1 MKMSII
7 KHKIKSAENAEYS
20 FNNWR
25 FVAKILLLLLI
36 TLVLLYDV
44 LALGISP
51 STREVYFEP
60 GIEKTLSY
68 HIINNENKN
77 ISVSLAVSGDL
88 KDYIILND
96 SIVDVPDTEE
106 KRKLYYTL
114 NFPSEIEPGNWKAEI
129 IATSRSSVKAG
140 TSSGPGNTITAS
152 MSIASEISVIAASP
166 DNYLIAEL
174 DAHDVP
180 ENGSL
185 HFDIAMNNLG
195 DKNLHNVFAAISIYS
210 PEGTLIIEFDTSMK
224 DIRKHSKS
232 HIQASLPVYSIDNLT
247 YGKYYAN
254 AAVYYDG
261 LTAKSRDEFK
271 VGEPEIIVSN
281 ITLFKVGD
289 NAYRFDIDT
298 ISEWNSPINGAYVIL
313 DVKDIAG
320 SLMPQLKSYLFD
332 IVPMEHKI
340 ITLYAELDESEEK
353 RLHNATIYLTTIAE
367 GNTLE
372 NIYFVEDILK
382 SRIERS
388 LQQIKEVL
396 VSIWFRILIILII
409 LSVAALHI
417 RILYVRNNL
426 DGNDRNNETFK

>member
-36 TLVLLYDV
+36 SMFLLYDV

-60 GIEKTLSY
+60 GLERTLSY

-88 KDYIILND
+88 KDYIVLND
-96 SIVDVPDTEE
+96 SIVDMPDTEE
-106 KRKLYYTL
+106 KIKLYYTL
-114 NFPSEIEPGNWKAEI
+114 KFPSEMESGKLKSEI
-129 IATSRSSVKAG
+129 IATSRSLVKAG
-140 TSSGPGNTITAS
+140 TSSGSSNTITAS
-152 MSIASEISVIAASP
+152 MSIASEISVIAASL

-195 DKNLHNVFAAISIYS
+195 DKNIHNVFAAISIYS
-210 PEGTLIIEFDTSMK
+210 PEGTLIIQFDTLMK

-232 HIQASLPVYSIDNLT
+232 HIQASLPVYNLDNLT
-247 YGKYYAN
+247 PGRYYAN

-261 LTAKSRDEFK
+261 LAAESRDEFK
-271 VGEPEIIVSN
+271 VGEPEIRISN
-281 ITLFKVGD
+281 ISLFRAGD

-320 SLMPQLKSYLFD
+320 SLMPQLQSYLFD
-332 IVPMEHKI
+332 IGPMGNEI
-340 ITLYAELDESEEK
+340 ITLYAELDEFGEE
-353 RLHNATIYLTTIAE
+353 RLHNATIYLTTVAE

-372 NIYFVEDILK
+372 NIYLVEDILK

-409 LSVAALHI
+409 LAAAVLHI
-417 RILYVRNNL
+417 HRLYVRNNL
-426 DGNDRNNETFK
+426 EYNDRNNETFK